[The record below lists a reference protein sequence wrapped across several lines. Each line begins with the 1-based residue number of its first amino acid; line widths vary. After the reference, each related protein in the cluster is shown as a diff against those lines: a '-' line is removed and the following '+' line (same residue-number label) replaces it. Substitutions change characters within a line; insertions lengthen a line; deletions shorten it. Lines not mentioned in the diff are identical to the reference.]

1 MYKELTSS
9 LANAAKGKV
18 GMYKNSKLVY
28 AVTSGV
34 AGMYIGFGVL
44 SMGLSGSVFGGSDF
58 PFSKI
63 FSGIIF
69 TMALSLV
76 MMAGGDLFTGNILV
90 LSSGAYNEEISTKE
104 AITVCAFSY
113 FGNFLGALVLSGLF
127 LGTGLGN
134 ESIGEAIVQLA
145 IAKAHHT
152 TMEIFFRGILCNV
165 LVCLGVLTGYKL
177 KTEAA
182 KLIMIFWCILP
193 FVALGFEHSV
203 ANMTVFTLG
212 ISLSDEVNM
221 AMALH
226 NIIPATIGNILGG
239 LLISSAYFALNRG
252 EVINNTQKG

>member
-1 MYKELTSS
+1 MYKELTLS
-9 LANAAKGKV
+9 LSNAARGKV
-18 GMYKNSKLVY
+18 GMYKNSKLIY
-28 AVTSGV
+28 ATTSGL

-44 SMGLSGSVFGGSDF
+44 SMGLSRAVFGSLDF
-58 PFSKI
+58 PLSKV

-90 LSSGAYNEEISTKE
+90 LSSGAYNEGISTKE
-104 AITVCAFSY
+104 AITVCIFSY
-113 FGNFLGALVLSGLF
+113 FGNFLGALLLSGLF

-134 ESIGEAIVQLA
+134 ESIGDAIVQLA

-152 TMEIFFRGILCNV
+152 TMEILFRGILCNI
-165 LVCLGVLTGYKL
+165 LVCLAVLTCYKL
-177 KTEAA
+177 KSESG

-193 FVALGFEHSV
+193 FVALGFEHSI

-212 ISLSDEVNM
+212 MSLSKEITF

-226 NIIPATIGNILGG
+226 NIIPATVGNILGG
-239 LLISSAYFALNRG
+239 LLISIAYFVLNCG
-252 EVINNTQKG
+252 EVVNNTQK